1 MGGSQRNWNSSQIF
15 QWSSSV
21 SSPAPLLSIKLQ
33 EPATSVNRVHV
44 FALSM
49 TESACSRCN
58 ITTPT
63 VSIRRVRFTT
73 KWEVVKGMRAQV
85 VEVTLANLTPQ
96 SSFSR
101 STSIASRHEIE
112 VIGTGLT
119 TVIPGVIHRLV
130 ASDQVRTN
138 VLVSVSQTSG
148 NATVRVVDSFG
159 NIFSDTAGWPIHS
172 LPEIWTPDAE
182 VLGTHETPTWVGC
195 NDALFH
201 SSEA

>member
-1 MGGSQRNWNSSQIF
+1 MEGSQRNWNSSQIF

-21 SSPAPLLSIKLQ
+21 SSRAPLLSIKLQ
-33 EPATSVNRVHV
+33 EPATSVSRLHV

-49 TESACSRCN
+49 SESACSWCN
-58 ITTPT
+58 ISAPT
-63 VSIRRVRFTT
+63 ISVRRVRFTT
-73 KWEVVKGMRAQV
+73 KWEVVNGMRAQV

-96 SSFSR
+96 SRFSR

-112 VIGTGLT
+112 VVGTELT
-119 TVIPGVIHRLV
+119 TVVPGVVHRLV
-130 ASDQVRTN
+130 ASDQVRIN
-138 VLVSVSQTSG
+138 VLVSVAQSSG

-159 NIFSDTAGWPIHS
+159 NIFTDAAGWPIRS

-195 NDALFH
+195 SGTLFR